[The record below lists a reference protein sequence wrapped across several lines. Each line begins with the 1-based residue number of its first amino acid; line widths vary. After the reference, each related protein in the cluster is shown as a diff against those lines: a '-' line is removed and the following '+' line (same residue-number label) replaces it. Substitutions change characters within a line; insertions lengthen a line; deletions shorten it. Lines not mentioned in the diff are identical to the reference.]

1 MKVLVFDIFG
11 EFAHFRKFYTTS
23 SPLSFPFP
31 PPPTIFG
38 MLGAILGIDRKEYL
52 ETFSFE
58 NCKIA
63 LQIVNPIKKIRLGLN
78 LINTKGN
85 IWIPLKKKNH
95 DARTQVKTEFI
106 KDPRYRIYFY
116 HKNEELFNKLAEN
129 IKNHKSYYTFSL
141 GLSEL
146 LGDFQFM
153 GIKEFTEKENGEI
166 YVSTLIP
173 ISLILENKIIF
184 EEGKSYFRERI
195 PLIMNSNRIVERY
208 EDVIFESQGKPIKV
222 KVDKYYQGDDGTNVI
237 FL

>member
-106 KDPRYRIYFY
+106 RDPRYRIYFY
-116 HKNEELFNKLAEN
+116 HENEELFNKLAEN

-208 EDVIFESQGKPIKV
+208 EDVIFESQGNSIKV

>member
-116 HKNEELFNKLAEN
+116 HENEELFNKLAEN

-208 EDVIFESQGKPIKV
+208 EDVIFESQGKSIKV